1 MGSFFHYNY
10 PSRKEEEWTK
20 LKNRFFDYLR
30 QCQEEWRTIKEEK
43 PLQYMPY
50 VETRFQALTGVRLK
64 GLSQFTAWIKPGS
77 YYHGVVAKRGQI
89 YKCLHLA
96 GTQPPKGPQV
106 CPSQIHQD
114 NQERRRLPRAIP
126 LHQAKRLA
134 RLKGHAPMHPLP
146 WRQVEWEMAS
156 PGQNR
161 LRQAP
166 RKNGGGADPQ
176 NATGPCPVNE
186 RVILPIPSHI
196 KIAREGMRQSSS
208 STDMQ
213 VSSHQP
219 TMMWLLREWP
229 TTTLIWGWVW

>member
-1 MGSFFHYNY
+1 MMIAVGTPAS
-10 PSRKEEEWTK
+10 PGEDGRG
-20 LKNRFFDYLR
+20 
-30 QCQEEWRTIKEEK
+30 
-43 PLQYMPY
+43 PL
-50 VETRFQALTGVRLK
+50 
-64 GLSQFTAWIKPGS
+64 SIQFTGWIKPGS

-114 NQERRRLPRAIP
+114 NPREEETP
-126 LHQAKRLA
+126 TSCPPTPGKEVSVTQGA
-134 RLKGHAPMHPLP
+134 RSDAPTPTE
-146 WRQVEWEMAS
+146 QVEWGMAS
-156 PGQNR
+156 PGWNR

-166 RKNGGGADPQ
+166 KKNGGGADPQ
-176 NATGPCPVNE
+176 NTASPCPVNE
-186 RVILPIPSHI
+186 RVILPIPSHF
-196 KIAREGMRQSSS
+196 KIAGEGMRQSSS

-213 VSSHQP
+213 VSSHRP